1 MKLDLSVQ
9 DLIDGLLAGRRRSL
23 AQAITLVESQRDDHA
38 RSAQDILQALHAKSG
53 QALRLGISGTPGVG
67 KSTFIEALGLRLV
80 AAGHRVAVLAVDPS
94 SLRSGGSLLGDKT
107 RMERLSQNTSAFI
120 RPSPSGG
127 YLGGTARRTREAM
140 LLCEA
145 AGFDIV
151 IVETVGIGQSEATVA
166 SMVDVFAL
174 LLHPGGG
181 DELQG
186 VKRGVLE
193 LCDLVC
199 VHKADGD
206 LRKSAEQT
214 RLDYERG
221 LHLLRP
227 GERVPVLLASSF
239 TGDGLDGFWQEVQ
252 EGYDNLRE
260 SGALERRRQAQAERW
275 FYRVIEDELTR
286 RFFQHPKVAQMQASV
301 AQAVRVG
308 SEVPTRGALSLLD
321 AFFASFSQDDET
333 AESVEK

>member
-1 MKLDLSVQ
+1 MKPKTSVPDLVKGVREGQ
-9 DLIDGLLAGRRRSL
+9 RRSL
-23 AQAITLVESQRDDHA
+23 AKAITLVESQRDDHA
-38 RSAQDILQALHAKSG
+38 RAAQDMLQALHERSG
-53 QALRLGISGTPGVG
+53 NALRLGISGTPGVG

-80 AAGHRVAVLAVDPS
+80 EAGHKIAILAVDPS

-107 RMERLSQNTSAFI
+107 RMERLSRHPSAFI

-151 IVETVGIGQSEATVA
+151 IVETVGVGQSEASVA

-206 LRKSAEQT
+206 LRKSAQQT
-214 RLDYERG
+214 RLEYERG

-227 GERVPVLLASSF
+227 GERIPVMMASAI
-239 TGDGLDGFWQEVQ
+239 TGEGLDRFWQQVQ
-252 EGYDNLRE
+252 SEHHALQE
-260 SGALERRRQAQAERW
+260 SGRLAHRRQDQAESW
-275 FYRVIEDELTR
+275 LHRVIEDELNR
-286 RFFQHPKVAQMQASV
+286 RFFQHPGVANRKASV
-301 AQAVRVG
+301 AESVRSG
-308 SEVPTRGALSLLD
+308 AEVPTRGALALLD
-321 AFFASFSQDDET
+321 AFFATLPAGNDQT
-333 AESVEK
+333 Q

>member
-1 MKLDLSVQ
+1 MTLDTWVQ
-9 DLIDGLLAGRRRSL
+9 ELTNGILAGQRRSL
-23 AQAITLVESQRDDHA
+23 ARGITLVESQRDDHA
-38 RSAQDILQALHAKSG
+38 RAAQDMLQALHGKSG

-80 AAGHRVAVLAVDPS
+80 AAGHKVAVLAVDPS

-107 RMERLSQNTSAFI
+107 RMERLSRETSAFI

-151 IVETVGIGQSEATVA
+151 VVETVGVGQSEANVA

-206 LRKSAEQT
+206 LRKSAQQT
-214 RLDYERG
+214 RLDYQRG

-227 GERVPVLLASSF
+227 GENIPVLLASSV
-239 TGDGLDGFWQEVQ
+239 TGDGLDALWEQITAEHD
-252 EGYDNLRE
+252 ELRR
-260 SGALERRRQAQAERW
+260 SGALESRRKDQAERW
-275 FYRVIEDELTR
+275 FHRVIEDELSR
-286 RFFQHPKVAQMQASV
+286 RFFQHPRVAKLQANVAKSV
-301 AQAVRVG
+301 RAG
-308 SEVPTRGALSLLD
+308 TEVPTRGALSLLD
-321 AFFASFSQDDET
+321 AFFSTIPHDEDT
-333 AESVEK
+333 TQ

>member
-1 MKLDLSVQ
+1 MKLDTLVQ
-9 DLIDGLLAGRRRSL
+9 DLITGVRDGQRRSL
-23 AQAITLVESQRDDHA
+23 AKAITLVESQRDDHA
-38 RSAQDILQALHAKSG
+38 RAAQDMLQSLHEHAG

-67 KSTFIEALGLRLV
+67 KSTFIESLGLRLV
-80 AAGHRVAVLAVDPS
+80 EAGHKIAILAVDPS

-107 RMERLSQNTSAFI
+107 RMERLSQEPSAFI

-151 IVETVGIGQSEATVA
+151 IVETVGVGQSEASVA
-166 SMVDVFAL
+166 NMVDVFAL

-227 GERVPVLLASSF
+227 GERVPVLMASAM
-239 TGDGLDGFWQEVQ
+239 TGDGLEKFWHQVQ
-252 EGYDNLRE
+252 VEHRTLQE
-260 SGALERRRQAQAERW
+260 SGDLNRRRQNQAEKW
-275 FYRVIEDELTR
+275 FHRVIEDELTR
-286 RFFQHPKVAQMQASV
+286 RFFQHPSVANMQANVAKSV
-301 AQAVRVG
+301 RLG
-308 SEVPTRGALSLLD
+308 KEVPTRGALALLD
-321 AFFASFSQDDET
+321 AFFSTLPPGNDQPR
-333 AESVEK
+333 